1 MATLL
6 SSRQSDAS
14 VSAGV
19 EFLADGLGRVSNRW
33 LRVSH
38 RRLRPAPADHDQGDD
53 QGDAQE
59 YGGAGERSRH
69 AVGQDLGRFARGIE
83 PGRRVG

>member
-1 MATLL
+1 M
-6 SSRQSDAS
+6 
-14 VSAGV
+14 SAGV
-19 EFLADGLGRVSNRW
+19 EFLADGFGRVSHRR

-53 QGDAQE
+53 EGDDQE

-69 AVGQDLGRFARGIE
+69 AVGQDLGRFALGIE
-83 PGRRVG
+83 PSRRVG